1 MSQTAIPLQFEKYL
15 QNQISVGKAPDM
27 NEMIF
32 AYIPNL
38 DPSQPIDRNQGL
50 PAVSTWV
57 HQQNI
62 DQVGKL
68 GDNALVYSVVIPGS
82 VAAFTFNAIYLRDK
96 NVPNSCGMV
105 VHKATETKEAGMAS
119 TKSLMQ
125 QYTGAAQVAGITVDA
140 QTWQIDY
147 QARLLGIEED
157 MRLASLDNYGH
168 TAFIQG
174 FDVTQQADPAKYK
187 VAPGVVYVGGL
198 RAELKNEVIQTI
210 SAKPT
215 GLYIDVVRTG
225 TVLSKWQN
233 IVTVRASATP
243 LTDYVDQ
250 NQQQHYVARLAG
262 INANGSITD
271 WRVKTDNADQ
281 EWSPFINYG
290 IGQEVVRNNLRYIA
304 RAASGPDNGGV
315 IDPSADSDWS
325 HWKPIWA
332 LNQVENRL
340 KGNQNWNV
348 PGRTGHPLPDATPRN
363 YPSGAEIVLGVFVGQ
378 GSTLVGVTLVGGV
391 LSAAGGNYTITR
403 QRFGTSFFAGVKLA
417 NGTIVRANPS
427 LSETGVM
434 LSYPSASELRITVS
448 IDLLTS
454 KIGVNRGA
462 HKFAGISEL
471 PGVWADVSD
480 EESANAVL
488 YNKEYASVP
497 IGVPFPH
504 VGELPPMN
512 DPRFRYVVLTDADPY
527 NNGILI
533 NKEVA
538 GAAPNLV
545 IKYKVS
551 MQGSPLNDTKI
562 EMLNTMEASLNP
574 SETKSKVFNDTIRNI
589 QAGFSVVDSNNQ
601 VGALENGSGAIS
613 LSTTTGK
620 IPSWLSGSQVGTRY
634 TNATFNASN
643 VVPTGDRNQTFAIG
657 AKYIMRIK

>member
-125 QYTGAAQVAGITVDA
+125 QYTGAAQIAGITVDA

-187 VAPGVVYVGGL
+187 VAAGVVYVGGL

-262 INANGSITD
+262 INADGSVEDWREKGGLPEHEAAENPHPQYMRFGDEASCWASMPIGHPFALELHIQGVEPPPTDDARFRFIKLSRNDAYNGEILINEIVSGVAPVLSITAEI
-271 WRVKTDNADQ
+271 NFPQ
-281 EWSPFINYG
+281 SPMH
-290 IGQEVVRNNLRYIA
+290 GQRIELRNSSKPFS
-304 RAASGPDNGGV
+304 RAGENGGAM
-315 IDPSADSDWS
+315 IGDTMR
-325 HWKPIWA
+325 
-332 LNQVENRL
+332 RL
-340 KGNQNWNV
+340 Y
-348 PGRTGHPLPDATPRN
+348 GRIEVGYN
-363 YPSGAEIVLGVFVGQ
+363 YRESFSEA
-378 GSTLVGVTLVGGV
+378 SGV
-391 LSAAGGNYTITR
+391 LS
-403 QRFGTSFFAGVKLA
+403 SDKV
-417 NGTIVRANPS
+417 
-427 LSETGVM
+427 
-434 LSYPSASELRITVS
+434 VS
-448 IDLLTS
+448 I
-454 KIGVNRGA
+454 
-462 HKFAGISEL
+462 IS
-471 PGVWADVSD
+471 
-480 EESANAVL
+480 
-488 YNKEYASVP
+488 
-497 IGVPFPH
+497 
-504 VGELPPMN
+504 
-512 DPRFRYVVLTDADPY
+512 
-527 NNGILI
+527 
-533 NKEVA
+533 
-538 GAAPNLV
+538 
-545 IKYKVS
+545 
-551 MQGSPLNDTKI
+551 
-562 EMLNTMEASLNP
+562 
-574 SETKSKVFNDTIRNI
+574 
-589 QAGFSVVDSNNQ
+589 
-601 VGALENGSGAIS
+601 
-613 LSTTTGK
+613 
-620 IPSWLSGSQVGTRY
+620 
-634 TNATFNASN
+634 TNATTGNTGNSRLIFDSALTTPTSN
-643 VVPTGDRNQTFAIG
+643 QVQPIHIEEPYFMKIFG
-657 AKYIMRIK
+657 

>member
-57 HQQNI
+57 HQQDI

-119 TKSLMQ
+119 TKNLMQ

-157 MRLASLDNYGH
+157 MRIANLDNYGH

-281 EWSPFINYG
+281 EWSPFINYS
-290 IGQEVVRNNLRYIA
+290 IGHEVVRNNLRYIA
-304 RAASGPDNGGV
+304 RATSGPDNGGAITPSVGASQTAWDIILPRSNTSRAPAIWTKIAIV
-315 IDPSADSDWS
+315 IPDDSVFISVLDGSDINSGIRFSADVNIGVRGSVAVNVNV
-325 HWKPIWA
+325 KT
-332 LNQVENRL
+332 L
-340 KGNQNWNV
+340 GNANLQFYTRPASVTGRFELWIKRTSSFPGTLTIVQNSLQKFELTNV
-348 PGRTGHPLPDATPRN
+348 GILESASTAPTD
-363 YPSGAEIVLGVFVGQ
+363 I
-378 GSTLVGVTLVGGV
+378 TLVPYDTG
-391 LSAAGGNYTITR
+391 Y
-403 QRFGTSFFAGVKLA
+403 QFA
-417 NGTIVRANPS
+417 
-427 LSETGVM
+427 
-434 LSYPSASELRITVS
+434 S
-448 IDLLTS
+448 I
-454 KIGVNRGA
+454 
-462 HKFAGISEL
+462 
-471 PGVWADVSD
+471 
-480 EESANAVL
+480 
-488 YNKEYASVP
+488 P
-497 IGVPFPH
+497 IGMEVAFDT
-504 VGELPPMN
+504 PPPTN
-512 DPRFRYVVLTDADPY
+512 DPRFRFVKLTADDAY
-527 NNGILI
+527 NGSLLN
-533 NKEVA
+533 NKVIS
-538 GAAPNLV
+538 GTAPNLV
-545 IKYKVS
+545 VKMTVNS
-551 MQGSPLNDTKI
+551 ALSPINGQQI
-562 EMLNTMEASLNP
+562 EMLNTMGAIPTPGL
-574 SETKSKVFNDTIRNI
+574 VAGVIIQDAIRNI
-589 QAGFSVVDSNNQ
+589 TASVKFGFNNREEIVDADGAFSSDLTGPVGSN
-601 VGALENGSGAIS
+601 
-613 LSTTTGK
+613 
-620 IPSWLSGSQVGTRY
+620 PSSARSAVSRLK
-634 TNATFNASN
+634 FDASS
-643 VVPTGDRNQTFAIG
+643 VVPTADRNQPFG
-657 AKYIMRIK
+657 VSRVYYKRIY